1 MSSKASMLD
10 RLMGTAVSAGAN
22 HAGETVGVTAMHSA
36 KRIAVE
42 RIIPDPDQP
51 RKTFDEQELADL
63 EASLKDHGQSVPVQV
78 RWDGG
83 RDRYVIVDGERR
95 WRAAQR
101 AGLTTLAATVET
113 REMSPDKVLEMQIV
127 ENALRVD
134 LTPLE
139 AGRAYQT
146 LMKLWACNQTQ
157 LAQRLH
163 ISQPKVSRSLEALN
177 LPADIQAD
185 VEQRKTGAMA
195 AVKRERA
202 KASRRPRAKP
212 SSTLTCPAGTAVV
225 TPAAG
230 RTVVDVLLGLLE
242 QERRREAA

>member
-22 HAGETVGVTAMHSA
+22 HAGETVGVSAMHSA
-36 KRIAVE
+36 KQIAVN

-51 RKTFDEQELADL
+51 RKTFDDQDLADL
-63 EASLKDHGQSVPVQV
+63 AGSLRDHGQCEPVRV
-78 RWDGG
+78 RWEAG
-83 RDRYVIVDGERR
+83 RDRYIIVAGERR
-95 WRAAQR
+95 WRAAQQ
-101 AGLTTLAATVET
+101 AGLTTLTAVVET

-185 VEQRKTGAMA
+185 VEQGKTGAMA

-202 KASRRPRAKP
+202 KAARRPKTKQTT
-212 SSTLTCPAGTAVV
+212 TLTCPAGSAVISPV
-225 TPAAG
+225 AG

-242 QERRREAA
+242 QEQKRGAA

>member
-1 MSSKASMLD
+1 MSSKASILERM
-10 RLMGTAVSAGAN
+10 MGTAVSAGAN
-22 HAGETVGVTAMHSA
+22 HAGETVGVSAMHSA

-42 RIIPDPDQP
+42 RILPDPDQP
-51 RKTFDEQELADL
+51 RKTFDEQDL
-63 EASLKDHGQSVPVQV
+63 EDLASSLRDHGQSVPVQV
-78 RWDGG
+78 RWDAS
-83 RDRYVIVDGERR
+83 RDRYLIIDGERR

-101 AGLTTLAATVET
+101 AGLSSLAVTVEA
-113 REMSPDKVLEMQIV
+113 REMSADRILEMQIV

-146 LMKLWACNQTQ
+146 LMQLWGCNQTQ

-177 LPADIQAD
+177 LPADVQAD
-185 VEQRKTGAMA
+185 VEQGKTGAMA
-195 AVKRERA
+195 AVKRERE
-202 KASRRPRAKP
+202 KAARRPKAKQTT
-212 SSTLTCPAGTAVV
+212 TLTCPAGSAVI
-225 TPAAG
+225 TPTAG

-242 QERRREAA
+242 QEKKRGAA